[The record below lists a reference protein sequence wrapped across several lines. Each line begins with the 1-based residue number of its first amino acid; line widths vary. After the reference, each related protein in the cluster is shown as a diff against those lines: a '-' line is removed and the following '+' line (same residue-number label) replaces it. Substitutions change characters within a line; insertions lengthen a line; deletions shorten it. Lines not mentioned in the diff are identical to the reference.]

1 MCVVNYY
8 HCHIQIRSMR
18 LSLIMC
24 TADIVLPQ
32 PKTQPVLYTASF
44 KASSSYQDAPLH
56 HATCFTWG
64 HEKKHTS
71 PCSNDTY
78 FICIYKSLII
88 RLFAFGVHGFELI
101 ILYNSLHIIIVPPW
115 KTHLFFLY
123 RFSFIP
129 NILFSSPA
137 TDSFPN
143 MWDIHSSLCIILY
156 ACMFVC
162 FLFLTQHYPF

>member
-1 MCVVNYY
+1 MHQTFPFPSFPPFLSFSLSSLFFKVMLIEFTLLGDAEFPFCREMLFEINAVVMKTNKPPLVQMTPTSSAFIS
-8 HCHIQIRSMR
+8 HQ
-18 LSLIMC
+18 SLGC
-24 TADIVLPQ
+24 
-32 PKTQPVLYTASF
+32 
-44 KASSSYQDAPLH
+44 
-56 HATCFTWG
+56 
-64 HEKKHTS
+64 
-71 PCSNDTY
+71 
-78 FICIYKSLII
+78 
-88 RLFAFGVHGFELI
+88 FAFGVHGFELI

-156 ACMFVC
+156 AHMFVC
-162 FLFLTQHYPF
+162 FLFLTQRYPF

>member
-8 HCHIQIRSMR
+8 HCHINQEHETQFNHVHSWHCAATTQDSTCFVLH
-18 LSLIMC
+18 LSKL
-24 TADIVLPQ
+24 L
-32 PKTQPVLYTASF
+32 
-44 KASSSYQDAPLH
+44 SSYQDASLH

-71 PCSNDTY
+71 PCSNDTH

-101 ILYNSLHIIIVPPW
+101 ILYNSLHIIIVPPEDPSLLLVSSLLSPIYYF
-115 KTHLFFLY
+115 HLL
-123 RFSFIP
+123 P
-129 NILFSSPA
+129 L
-137 TDSFPN
+137 DSFPN
-143 MWDIHSSLCIILY
+143 MWDIHSSLWHILY

-162 FLFLTQHYPF
+162 FLF